1 MHLNT
6 KREHRAITGARSE
19 SARGHVETSHRRP
32 AEDHSHM
39 EAELDRISSQTVTR
53 REAAHATQRV
63 TQWLAQWV
71 AQTTWRDVPA
81 AVRHEA
87 KRALVNYAA
96 VALAGCTDPTLDKA
110 VRTYQHFSA
119 ARTSSLIGRRER
131 VDLLNAAALNAMSA
145 NVFDFDD
152 THIPTVIHPTAPVAA
167 ALFAFAEALPDLVPN
182 ARPMTGEAWLL
193 AFVIGVEVECR
204 IGNAVSP
211 EHYQRGW
218 HITSTCGVFGAAAAI
233 AKAMGLSAQQ
243 TAWALGHA
251 SAQAGGLVETLGT
264 MSKSISVGNAAR
276 NGVLSAL
283 LAADNFSGP
292 DAPLEGKHGFLRV
305 TAAKPDLTALTRELG
320 HEWALLSNTYKP
332 YPCGVV
338 LNPVIDACLDL
349 RRAARWGL
357 DDIERVELTGHPL
370 LRERTDRPNV
380 RSGRESQVSAQHAV
394 AVVLATGKAGLAQF
408 SDSAAADA
416 SLNAFGARVR
426 FIDNASWAV
435 ESAQV
440 AIMLRSGET
449 VSRRIHAARG
459 SLTAPLADVELEAK
473 LRELAAY
480 GNSGVAPQPLID
492 TLWRFDSAPDAAA
505 LMQLAHAE

>member
-1 MHLNT
+1 MLPIPAHAMNSRAALHT
-6 KREHRAITGARSE
+6 PRDPSKRTNPPMA
-19 SARGHVETSHRRP
+19 
-32 AEDHSHM
+32 AEP
-39 EAELDRISSQTVTR
+39 DRHSSQTGAV
-53 REAAHATQRV
+53 TQRV
-63 TQWLAQWV
+63 AHWV
-71 AQTTWRDVPA
+71 AHTTWHDVPA

-110 VRTYQHFSA
+110 VHTYQRFSA
-119 ARTSSLIGRRER
+119 ARTSSLIGRTER
-131 VDLLNAAALNAMSA
+131 LDVLNAAALNAMSA

-152 THIPTVIHPTAPVAA
+152 THIPTIIHPTAPVAA
-167 ALFAFAEALPDLVPN
+167 ALFAFAEALPELQPGS
-182 ARPMTGEAWLL
+182 RPMSGEALLL
-193 AFVIGVEVECR
+193 AFVVGVEVECR

-233 AKAMGLSAQQ
+233 AKALDLDP
-243 TAWALGHA
+243 TRIAWALGHA

-283 LAADNFSGP
+283 LAADDFSGP
-292 DAPLEGKHGFLRV
+292 DAPLEGARGFLRV
-305 TAAKPDLTALTRELG
+305 TATQPKFDALTHELG

-349 RRAARWGL
+349 RRDARWTL

-380 RSGRESQVSAQHAV
+380 RTGRESQVSAQHAV
-394 AVVLATGKAGLAQF
+394 AVTLATGRAGLDQF
-408 SDSAAADA
+408 SDNAVADA
-416 SLNAFGARVR
+416 SLQAFGARVH
-426 FIDNASWAV
+426 FNDDPSYAV
-435 ESAQV
+435 EAAQV
-440 AIMLRSGET
+440 AVTLRSGET

-459 SLTAPLADVELEAK
+459 SLAAPLADVELATK

-480 GNSGVAPQPLID
+480 GGSGVAPQPLID
-492 TLWRFDSAPDAAA
+492 TLWRFDSEPAAA
-505 LMQLAHAE
+505 VLMQRARARRAAPQDTY